1 MSKRLLLSAASA
13 IFALTAFATAASALN
28 LHTQRGYRELGGRIA
43 LDFENTFPHDKKAVD
58 SQSGG
63 HFYLSPTFGYF
74 FMDNFELNLEFELGL
89 PFGDLYEKSDTTVGF
104 GVGLQYIIALGSPI
118 RPYVGLLLGMDFS
131 VPDDS
136 KADTTKFFN
145 VTGQLGIMIP
155 LFNEHVALDLGLRL
169 QGKIDLNDH
178 LEDAQR
184 SDRLIVP
191 LGYLGVR
198 SFW

>member
-43 LDFENTFPHDKKAVD
+43 LDLETTFPHDKKNVD

-63 HFYLSPTFGYF
+63 HFYLAPTFGYF
-74 FMDNFELNLEFELGL
+74 FMDNLELNLEFELGL
-89 PFGDLYEKSDTTVGF
+89 PFGDLYEKDATTVGF
-104 GVGLQYIIALGSPI
+104 GVGLQYIITLGMPI
-118 RPYVGLLLGMDFS
+118 RPYIGLLLGMDFS

-136 KADTTKFFN
+136 KVDTSKWFN

-155 LFNEHVALDLGLRL
+155 LFNEHVALDLGVRL

-178 LEDAQR
+178 LDDAAR